1 MAGGP
6 KRSSDGNGRRKGR
19 QNRREEAASSAGQE
33 GDLEDEETDEEGQ
46 DELQGDDA
54 PAIVLAL
61 CLKGCKV
68 VGIAALDE
76 LKSALTVDE
85 IDSKLRDWGGP
96 CVCFE
101 GIMLGVRVKSRFS
114 RLISYHVYGFID
126 S

>member
-1 MAGGP
+1 MVQVMAGGP
-6 KRSSDGNGRRKGR
+6 KRSSDGSARRKGR
-19 QNRREEAASSAGQE
+19 QSRRDEAASTAGQE

-54 PAIVLAL
+54 PAVVLAL

-76 LKSALTVDE
+76 LKSALIVDE

-96 CVCFE
+96 
-101 GIMLGVRVKSRFS
+101 SRMF
-114 RLISYHVYGFID
+114 
-126 S
+126 